1 MKGNRFMEE
10 IVRRFL
16 RYIAIDTQGN
26 EKEQACP
33 SNENQRLL
41 AELLKDE
48 LLEMGVGEV
57 EIDEKSFLYARLR
70 SNMQDLVPPI
80 AFLAHLDTN
89 PEVLGENIR
98 MRTIEKYEGQ
108 EIILNQRKHIVLSPE
123 EFPELLQYVG
133 DDLLVTDGTTLLG
146 ADGKAGI
153 TEIMEAVQYL
163 NLHPEIK
170 HGDIY
175 LVFTPDEELGYST
188 DYIDLGKVPA
198 AFGFTLEGGNPGE
211 INCEN
216 FNAAIATIKINGRN
230 MHPGMARNKMKN
242 AVLLAQKFIACLPES
257 ETPASTE
264 KYEGY
269 YNITDI
275 LGSIEQC
282 IMTCHIRD
290 FRYEQYEKR
299 KELLQR
305 TAAFLNQYYGEQTF
319 EVTIEDYYLN
329 MKQKL
334 DRHPEILK
342 TAKRAMELAGLEPK
356 LLPIRGGTDGVTISY
371 KSFPCPNLFSGGHN
385 GFSVYEY
392 ISVQAMQKAVAVIV
406 NIIQLVAEDYGR

>member
-1 MKGNRFMEE
+1 MEE
-10 IVRRFL
+10 IVRRFS

-26 EKEQACP
+26 EKEQTCP

-48 LLEMGVGEV
+48 LLEMGVDEV
-57 EIDEKSFLYARLR
+57 EIDQKSFLYARLR
-70 SNMQDLVPPI
+70 SNMQDLVPPV

-89 PEVLGENIR
+89 PEVLGENIK
-98 MRTIEKYEGQ
+98 MRTEERYEGG
-108 EIILNQRKHIVLSPE
+108 EIVLNAGKRITLTPE

-153 TEIMEAVQYL
+153 AEIMEAIQYMST
-163 NLHPEIK
+163 HPEMK

-216 FNAAIATIKINGRN
+216 FNAAIATIKVNGRN

-242 AVLLAQKFIACLPES
+242 AVLLAQKFIGCLPES

-269 YNITDI
+269 YNVTDI
-275 LGSIEQC
+275 LGSVDQC
-282 IMTCHIRD
+282 VMTCHIRD
-290 FRYEQYEKR
+290 FQFEQYEKR
-299 KELLQR
+299 KKLIFE
-305 TAAFLNQYYGEQTF
+305 TAQFLNKYYGEATF
-319 EVTIEDYYLN
+319 EVTIEDYYMN

-334 DRHPEILK
+334 NQHPEILK
-342 TAKRAMELAGLEPK
+342 TAERAMELAGLQPK
-356 LLPIRGGTDGVTISY
+356 LLPIRGGTDGVTISQ
-371 KSFPCPNLFSGGHN
+371 KGFPCPNLFSGGHN

-392 ISVQAMQKAVAVIV
+392 ISVQAMQKAVRVIL
-406 NIIQLVAEDYGR
+406 NIIRLVAEGYGK